1 MTPEEYSEF
10 QARLEALPAAIF
22 EFPELGNAPAGQ
34 PVVLVFYRRTALEH
48 LAGAVSFGDEV
59 RYFGGTPEESR
70 IARRLFNVK
79 TKGGGHAED

>member
-1 MTPEEYSEF
+1 MTPAEYRDFIE
-10 QARLEALPAAIF
+10 QVKTLPGAVF

-34 PVVLVFYRRTALEH
+34 PVVLVFYRRTAPEQ